1 MRRQSRRSPGL
12 WLATSL
18 VAVTVLAAQQSTA
31 PATPAAVEQTPAAP
45 PATAVLSPDGRRS
58 VWPSEDGRSVW
69 SATRKT
75 PGAPWDPAA
84 RLLTIRGIVRNL
96 VFSPDSSKLA
106 FENPRSMTG
115 GRAGGAAPAPQDTW
129 AFIVV
134 FDIGKRTIAYVDPQF
149 GIDSAPVWSGDSRE
163 ITFMRKFGDLPA
175 TKQTRPVPEVRTWTA
190 PTSKPGDV
198 FSLSS
203 ALGVP
208 FVYAPVASGDR
219 RSLAYVTREGVN
231 RNIYFLRLGAPA
243 KLIVNFPGDD
253 GQELTTPAVSNTGG
267 AVAFVRGATS
277 NPTSLPD
284 PPEAE
289 VWIVSTKGGVPQR
302 LGPGLAPAFSA
313 DDTQLVWSSGGGAQF
328 RASLTWSG
336 GSLASVGKAEKVPA
350 TPPPAPELRG
360 LFSPDAKKVASR
372 TQTGISIYDIAS
384 KSSWTVPDS
393 AGAEAV
399 MLWSPDN
406 RYLAFRKNATGLT
419 GSAGIN
425 GYRFNGVP
433 VASEPFSVWVVD
445 VAGSTS
451 TQVFKASPGMGSVQ
465 TGAMFWSDDDRIAF
479 QWEGDGWQH
488 YYSVPAT
495 GGAPTLMTRGDGD
508 VEFVEQSLDRKH
520 LIVTSNIGDL
530 GRRHISI
537 VDFNGGTIAIVRQ
550 GAASQWSPVQLAD
563 GRLAYLEATHA
574 MPPTVMIREREGSTT
589 AAGLPKLPASSPA
602 SKFVEPMLVEFPA
615 LDGKTA
621 FGQLFV
627 PAQPS
632 GCGIIFA
639 HGGIRR
645 QMLPGFHYMDAYT
658 HLYELNQYLVSRGC
672 VVLSVEYRSSIMR
685 GYAFR
690 NAPGW
695 GHAGA
700 SEMLDVAGGAK
711 YLLARA
717 DVDAKRGIG
726 IHGLSWGGYITAQ
739 ALARYPELFSVG
751 FDMAGVHTSNDAAGV
766 PHSAMAFLDQWKAP
780 ILLAQGDDDR
790 NVVFTEGIKLTRE
803 LLKRP
808 NVRLVQRVFPNE
820 THDLYLTFEHLVTIY
835 QEGADFLLAKV
846 GK

>member
-1 MRRQSRRSPGL
+1 MRYRPRSSISI
-12 WLATSL
+12 WLAIS
-18 VAVTVLAAQQSTA
+18 VATASALAAQQSTA
-31 PATPAAVEQTPAAP
+31 PAPSSQVAPAPSAP
-45 PATAVLSPDGRRS
+45 PATAVISFDGRRS
-58 VWPSEDGRSVW
+58 AWPSDDGRSVW
-69 SATRKT
+69 TATRKT
-75 PGAPWDPAA
+75 KGAAWDPAA
-84 RLLTIRGIVRNL
+84 RLLTIRGTVRNL
-96 VFSPDSSKLA
+96 VFSPDDSKLA

-115 GRAGGAAPAPQDTW
+115 GRAGGAAPAAQDTW

-134 FDIGKRTIAYVDPQF
+134 VDINKRTIAYVDPQF
-149 GIDSAPVWSGDSRE
+149 GIDSAPSWSRDGRE
-163 ITFMRKFGDLPA
+163 ITFTRKFGDLPA
-175 TKQTRPVPEVRTWTA
+175 TTLTKPVPEVRPWTPPA
-190 PTSKPGDV
+190 AKPGDA

-219 RSLAYVTREGVN
+219 RSLAYVTREGMN
-231 RNIYFLRLGAPA
+231 RNIYFLRIGAPA
-243 KLIVNFPGDD
+243 RLIVNFPGDD

-289 VWIVSTKGGVPQR
+289 VWIVSTKGGMPQR

-313 DDTQLVWSSGGGAQF
+313 DDTQLTWSSGNAQF
-328 RASLTWSG
+328 RASLTWSAG
-336 GSLASVGKAEKVPA
+336 NLASVGKPEKVPTA
-350 TPPPAPELRG
+350 PPPAPELRG
-360 LFSPDAKKVASR
+360 LVSPDAKKVANR

-384 KSSWTVPDS
+384 KTSWPVPDS
-393 AGAEAV
+393 AGAEAAL
-399 MLWSPDN
+399 LWSPDS
-406 RYLAFRKNATGLT
+406 RYLAFRKNATGLS

-433 VASEPFSVWVVD
+433 VASEPFSLWVVD

-451 TQVFKASPGMGSVQ
+451 KQVFKASPGMGSVQ
-465 TGAMFWSDDDRIAF
+465 TGAMFWSDDNRVAF

-488 YYSVPAT
+488 YYSVPAI

-508 VEFVEQSLDRKH
+508 VEFVEQSIDRKH
-520 LIVTSNIGDL
+520 LIITSNIGDL
-530 GRRHISI
+530 GRRHILV
-537 VDFNGGTIAIVRQ
+537 VDFSGGTIAIVRQ
-550 GAASQWSPVQLAD
+550 GAASQWAPVQLAD

-574 MPPTVMIREREGSTT
+574 MPPTVMIRERDGSTT
-589 AAGLPKLPASSPA
+589 AAGLPKLSVSSPA

-711 YLLARA
+711 YLMARA

-820 THDLYLTFEHLVTIY
+820 THDLYLTFENLVTIY